1 MGGRD
6 ILSLPTCQARATP
19 ASAPALPLGGGTL
32 RRRPRDASALR
43 RPHRVE
49 RATSSRM
56 DLDSRGFTTRLSPV
70 ERWRQVTPLQRRL
83 RAVLGTDFATA
94 YLFML
99 PTFVIMGGLIAYPF
113 ARATYISFTRTIS
126 QEIGPFVGL
135 ANYRALWADRFFR
148 ESVAVTAQYTVW
160 SVAISLTAAL
170 VAALLIHRMGTR
182 GGLVAALVLLPWVMP
197 EIVRALTWRALLDPL
212 YGGVNRVLI
221 GVGLIERGFPFFGS
235 LTTAL
240 PSVILVNVWQ
250 RIPFATITLLA
261 GLKGIDVELYEA
273 ASIDG
278 AGAWRRFL
286 HVTLPGLR
294 HAAVVAFLLCAIWS
308 FNEFSLIFLLTGG
321 GPMNVTKVYSVL
333 AYQLAR
339 RQMGKGVAVAL
350 SGAPV
355 FVALIAILGRA
366 IVEGEGTQ
374 VPADAA
380 AGPLSRLTR
389 PARRLVARG
398 MRLLWATHDVIE
410 TAVARA
416 WGTIARPLGAGTRG
430 GRIVYRAVP
439 VLLTLAVLAFELA
452 PFYWV
457 LVTAFKAE
465 LQITLFESVLWPRP
479 WTTIQFERL
488 LGPRRSFMLWLQ
500 NTLIV
505 STGSAL
511 LSTGAAAMGAYG
523 ITRLRWRGAALLG
536 QAALV
541 SYLMPAVMIVMPI
554 FHLFARLGLV
564 NTRLSLILSYPA
576 FALPFALWLLMGY
589 YRSIPA
595 ELEDA
600 AMIDGCN
607 RLQAFLR
614 VILPLSMPGLVAV
627 LLFAMSQA
635 WGEFLFAY
643 TLIFTE
649 TMMTLPLGLGQM
661 IFGDVL
667 PWGEL
672 SAATLIMA
680 VPVLAVY
687 ALGQRHMVAGLTAGA
702 VRGRG

>member
-1 MGGRD
+1 MQ
-6 ILSLPTCQARATP
+6 PP
-19 ASAPALPLGGGTL
+19 
-32 RRRPRDASALR
+32 
-43 RPHRVE
+43 
-49 RATSSRM
+49 SS
-56 DLDSRGFTTRLSPV
+56 TTRLSPV
-70 ERWRQVTPLQRRL
+70 ERWHHVTPLERRL
-83 RAVLGTDFATA
+83 RAVLGSDYASA

-99 PTFVIMGGLIAYPF
+99 PTFLILGGLIAYPF
-113 ARATYISFTRTIS
+113 ARALYVSFTHTVS
-126 QEIGPFVGL
+126 QGVGPFIGL
-135 ANYRALWADRFFR
+135 ANYRALWTDRFFR
-148 ESVAVTAQYTVW
+148 EAVAVTAHYTVW
-160 SVAISLTAAL
+160 SVAIAL
-170 VAALLIHRMGTR
+170 SASVVAALLIHRLGPR
-182 GGLVAALVLLPWVMP
+182 GGMVAALVLLPWVMP
-197 EIVRALTWRALLDPL
+197 EIVRAITWRALLDPL

-221 GVGLIERGFPFFGS
+221 GLGLIEKGFPFFGS
-235 LTTAL
+235 LSTAL
-240 PSVILVNVWQ
+240 PSVITVNVWQ

-261 GLKGIDVELYEA
+261 GLKGIDAELYEA

-286 HVTLPGLR
+286 HITLPGLR

-321 GPMNVTKVYSVL
+321 GPMNATKVYSVL
-333 AYQLAR
+333 SYQLAR
-339 RQMGKGVAVAL
+339 RQMGKGVAVAMSL
-350 SGAPV
+350 APV
-355 FVALIAILGRA
+355 FVALIAVLGRT
-366 IVEGEGTQ
+366 IVSTNGSSEPSPTSTGG
-374 VPADAA
+374 VRHALA
-380 AGPLSRLTR
+380 R
-389 PARRLVARG
+389 P
-398 MRLLWATHDVIE
+398 MRLLAALGGRALWSVHNAVE
-410 TAVARA
+410 TAASRA
-416 WGTIARPLGAGTRG
+416 WSVVRPLGAGPRG
-430 GRIVYRAVP
+430 SVVGRAAP
-439 VLLTLAVLAFELA
+439 ALLTLAVLGFELL

-457 LVTAFKAE
+457 LVTAFKSE

-488 LGPRRSFMLWLQ
+488 LGPHRSFVLWLQ

-505 STGSAL
+505 SAGSAL
-511 LSTGAAAMGAYG
+511 LSTGAAAAGAYG
-523 ITRLRWRGAALLG
+523 ITRLRWRGAALFG

-554 FHLFARLGLV
+554 YHLFARLGLT
-564 NTRLSLILSYPA
+564 NTRLSLVLSYPA

-607 RLQAFLR
+607 RLQTFWR
-614 VILPLSMPGLVAV
+614 VILPLSRPGLVAV

-643 TLIFTE
+643 TLILSE
-649 TMMTLPLGLGQM
+649 RMMTLPLGLGQM
-661 IFGDVL
+661 IFGDVM

-680 VPVLAVY
+680 APVLAVY

-702 VRGRG
+702 VKG